1 MSQKDGGEVEM
12 KGEDAMK
19 VEEYKKGSESIVK
32 GIGKRKE
39 REKETEEKILGRRKW
54 IGPILYKLVSSRA
67 PGENPVFISF

>member
-32 GIGKRKE
+32 GIGERKE
-39 REKETEEKILGRRKW
+39 REKETEEKILGWRKW

-67 PGENPVFISF
+67 PGEGPVFICF

>member
-1 MSQKDGGEVEM
+1 MSQKDGDEVEM

-39 REKETEEKILGRRKW
+39 REKETEEKILGRRK
-54 IGPILYKLVSSRA
+54 
-67 PGENPVFISF
+67 